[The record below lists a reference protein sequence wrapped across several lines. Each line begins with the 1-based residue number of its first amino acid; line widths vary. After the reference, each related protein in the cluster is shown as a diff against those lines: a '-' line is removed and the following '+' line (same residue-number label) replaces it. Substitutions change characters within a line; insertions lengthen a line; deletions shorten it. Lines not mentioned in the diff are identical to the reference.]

1 MVNSFLYKT
10 YLHILLVIQSLSS
23 HAKVMFSVYWK
34 ISVFSKSQVKNQ
46 IIFYVLKLPNIGN
59 HLYIWRRIVVA
70 LKSSR
75 KTDIYTNF
83 IQFQNLNT
91 KFSKI
96 PLVISNSYHSRHFG
110 VPSQN
115 DWQKTS
121 RPEHLSA
128 KISPPLPQVN
138 VK

>member
-1 MVNSFLYKT
+1 MVNSLLYKT

-46 IIFYVLKLPNIGN
+46 VIFYVLKLPNIGN
-59 HLYIWRRIVVA
+59 HLYIWRRIVVS

-83 IQFQNLNT
+83 IQFQNN
-91 KFSKI
+91 I
-96 PLVISNSYHSRHFG
+96 
-110 VPSQN
+110 QN
-115 DWQKTS
+115 
-121 RPEHLSA
+121 SA
-128 KISPPLPQVN
+128 KFHWLFQILTILVTSASLPKMIDKKRVVQSISPQKYPRPSPR
-138 VK
+138 